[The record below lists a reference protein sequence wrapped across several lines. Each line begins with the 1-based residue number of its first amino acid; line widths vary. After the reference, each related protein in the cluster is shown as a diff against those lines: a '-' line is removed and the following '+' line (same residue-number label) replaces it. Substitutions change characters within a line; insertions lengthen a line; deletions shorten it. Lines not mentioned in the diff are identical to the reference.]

1 MKQLEYSSRNSR
13 LLALEL
19 DIKAP
24 IFDPMKCTAKVA
36 NAAAIS
42 KRTKHLH
49 LSYQKIRMQN
59 NTCQRWSR
67 TNIDCKQDSQLIY
80 LFRTNRLPN
89 MPDVIICIPTIKRD
103 IDNNMLIKT
112 APRKGD
118 AIIMIDKTIDITP
131 ATILNILDALLLDLS
146 AIP

>member
-24 IFDPMKCTAKVA
+24 IFDPMKFTAKVI

-42 KRTKHLH
+42 KRAKHLH

-67 TNIDCKQDSQLIY
+67 TNIDCKQD
-80 LFRTNRLPN
+80 
-89 MPDVIICIPTIKRD
+89 M
-103 IDNNMLIKT
+103 
-112 APRKGD
+112 
-118 AIIMIDKTIDITP
+118 
-131 ATILNILDALLLDLS
+131 
-146 AIP
+146 